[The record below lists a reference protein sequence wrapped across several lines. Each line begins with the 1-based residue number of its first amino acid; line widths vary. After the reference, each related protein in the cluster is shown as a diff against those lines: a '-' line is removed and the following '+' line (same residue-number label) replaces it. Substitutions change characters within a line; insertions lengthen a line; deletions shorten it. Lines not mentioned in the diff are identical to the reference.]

1 MRIIIESIVLLVLFC
16 LGYYGILSIE
26 NQILYGIY
34 FSFEAL
40 YLYTGYFA
48 FALLFV
54 GLWLP
59 HPYGRLLGLLAFV
72 AMSWHFLIFAY
83 LDFNLDIQLML
94 QKILAENSLI
104 LGSIG
109 FLISLFVFC
118 ASLANLFRHFKMYFL
133 VYLAIL
139 LALLHILTQQKIL
152 DTFHYFLF
160 GITLCTLA
168 FKTWRL
174 AKTFRSPSTNPTK

>member
-1 MRIIIESIVLLVLFC
+1 MRIIIESIVLLALFC

-26 NQILYGIY
+26 NQILYAIY

-104 LGSIG
+104 LGSMG

-139 LALLHILTQQKIL
+139 LVLLHILTQQKIL
-152 DTFHYFLF
+152 DTFHYALL
-160 GITLCTLA
+160 IATLCALSLKIYKHIKVPKA
-168 FKTWRL
+168 
-174 AKTFRSPSTNPTK
+174 S

>member
-1 MRIIIESIVLLVLFC
+1 MRIIIESIALLALFC

-59 HPYGRLLGLLAFV
+59 HLYGRLLGLLAFV

-94 QKILAENSLI
+94 QKILAE
-104 LGSIG
+104 
-109 FLISLFVFC
+109 
-118 ASLANLFRHFKMYFL
+118 
-133 VYLAIL
+133 
-139 LALLHILTQQKIL
+139 
-152 DTFHYFLF
+152 
-160 GITLCTLA
+160 
-168 FKTWRL
+168 
-174 AKTFRSPSTNPTK
+174 